1 MTLTQEAIRV
11 LIKLGL
17 TLIPEN
23 LHIFI
28 IDSIIVFFYIND
40 IIIINH
46 PKYTEEAAILD
57 KIIKKQ

>member
-1 MTLTQEAIRV
+1 V

-17 TLIPEN
+17 TLIPEDPY
-23 LHIFI
+23 IFI
-28 IDSIIVFFYIND
+28 IDSIIIFFYIDD

-57 KIIKKQ
+57 KMIKKQ